1 MLAWPAG
8 KKRGKAILLP
18 FQMAVLVGI
27 AITYTVVG
35 GDSLSAF
42 AHAAGSHLPKWGFYL
57 IFGGLQVLLSMVS
70 THGFSCDHLTSSW
83 YSL

>member
-1 MLAWPAG
+1 VLAWLAG
-8 KKRGKAILLP
+8 KRRGKAILLP

-42 AHAAGSHLPKWGFYL
+42 AHTAGSHLPKWGFYL

-70 THGFSCDHLTSSW
+70 RCSVSCTNKARSQC
-83 YSL
+83 SL